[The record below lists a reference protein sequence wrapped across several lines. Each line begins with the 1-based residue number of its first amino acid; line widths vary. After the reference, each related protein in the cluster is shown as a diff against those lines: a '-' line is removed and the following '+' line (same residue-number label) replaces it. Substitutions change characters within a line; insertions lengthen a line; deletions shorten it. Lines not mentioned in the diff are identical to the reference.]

1 MSFPVQKTITIELN
15 GLDEDEI
22 EFAMEEAIRKIKSGY
37 TSGFDRNESSS
48 FSFSIEEVSE

>member
-1 MSFPVQKTITIELN
+1 MPFPVRKTITIELN
-15 GLDEDEI
+15 GLDENEI